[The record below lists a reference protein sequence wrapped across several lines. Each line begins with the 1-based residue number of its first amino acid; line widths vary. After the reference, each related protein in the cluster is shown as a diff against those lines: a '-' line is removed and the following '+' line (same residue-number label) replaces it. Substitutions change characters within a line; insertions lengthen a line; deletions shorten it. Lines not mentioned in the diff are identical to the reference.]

1 MAGCDFTSATITPN
15 ASPATTTLN
24 ITTAAHTT
32 AMAMPTSGHRSNP
45 LYAIWVVLPALF
57 LGTLGMVAPGG
68 RRFLSYCFV
77 FLLVVGCLLQVACGG
92 ANGLNTATG
101 TPAGTY
107 SVTVTGAAGSNLHTT
122 TIKLT
127 VQ

>member
-1 MAGCDFTSATITPN
+1 MAGCDFSSAMVTPN
-15 ASPATTTLN
+15 ASPVTTTLTV
-24 ITTAAHTT
+24 TTAAHTT
-32 AMAMPTSGHRSNP
+32 ALAMPPSGHRSNP
-45 LYAIWVVLPALF
+45 LYAIWLVLPAMF
-57 LGTLGMVAPGG
+57 LGAPKG

-77 FLLVVGCLLQVACGG
+77 FLLVGGCLLQVACGG
-92 ANGLNTATG
+92 ANGVNTATG

-107 SVTVTGAAGSNLHTT
+107 SVTVTGAAGSNRHTT